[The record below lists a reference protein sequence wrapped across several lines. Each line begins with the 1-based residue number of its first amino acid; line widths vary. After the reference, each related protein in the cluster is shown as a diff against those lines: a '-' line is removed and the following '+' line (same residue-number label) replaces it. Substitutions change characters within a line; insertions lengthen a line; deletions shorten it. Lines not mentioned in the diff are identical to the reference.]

1 MDQTFWTGILIS
13 IIFGVIVTII
23 SIRKALKNPEQY
35 QKMSDEAY
43 AKINDMKKTMTN
55 NTISWEDAKKQA
67 AAELALEEQIKS
79 EKKAAKL
86 AKKNK
91 NK

>member
-1 MDQTFWTGILIS
+1 MDQTFWIGILIS
-13 IIFGVIVTII
+13 IIFGIIVTII
-23 SIRKALKNPEQY
+23 SVRKALKNPEQY

-43 AKINDMKKTMTN
+43 TKINDIKKTMTN

-67 AAELALEEQIKS
+67 AAELALEEQIKA

-91 NK
+91 